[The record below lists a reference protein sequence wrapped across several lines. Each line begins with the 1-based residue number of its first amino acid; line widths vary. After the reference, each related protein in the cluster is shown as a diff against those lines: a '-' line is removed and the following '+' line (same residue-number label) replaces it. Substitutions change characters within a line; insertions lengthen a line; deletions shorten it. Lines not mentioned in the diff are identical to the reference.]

1 MYTTEAYLNPGQI
14 VADQERLTQLFK
26 ETLCQAGEA
35 ALVRE
40 SENPGEVWS
49 LPLVKLYLTLFQ
61 LYNLVEENAQAYYR
75 EELLRNEGPDSIS
88 GTWGKVLRRL
98 QAAGHAPAQLV
109 EGIGRLQLSPVLTA
123 HPTESKRFTVRAH
136 LRNIF
141 QLLQKLAVLPRE
153 VTRRKELENDL
164 QGILELL
171 WRTGNIYLH
180 KPSVAAEARQMI
192 FYLKEAFA
200 EGVPAVDR
208 QLDAVLDALEVPREG
223 RRYPRW
229 SFGNWVGGD
238 RDGHPLV
245 TEEVTAQTY
254 ALFREHA
261 VDLIDQK
268 LANLAQNLSFSDR
281 LLTVPPVVNDALEGL
296 RERLGPA
303 GEAGRERNP
312 NEPWRQWI
320 NLLRECLPVGELQ
333 DYHFR
338 KPEELAEQL
347 ETMADS
353 LRGIHAERIARQYV
367 QPLIRHVR
375 VFGFHLAQIDIRQ
388 NSFLHDTAV
397 SQLLQ
402 LGGYAETDFTN
413 WPEEKR
419 LAFLS
424 EELQLNRPFLTPGQD
439 LPAEAHRVVS
449 ALRAVAEVY
458 RTFGKAPIG
467 SLIISMTRQL
477 SDLLALVLLL
487 REAGLTRWQDGHCF
501 SCLPIVPLFET
512 IDDLQRSQ
520 TVLAAWWDHPSGRGT
535 VAENRDELTGEPVQ
549 EVMVG
554 YSDSNKDG
562 GTTASIWSLYQGQE
576 SMVRLGVE
584 QGIRVRFFHGRGGS
598 ISRGGGPTHRFLEA
612 LPPGSVPFDIRWTEQ
627 GETIALK
634 YAQEPTRN
642 YQLELWAA
650 GSLKAAL
657 TQPGEAAL
665 SDRWRN
671 IMQYLSDQS
680 FIRYRKLLEQ
690 EHFVAFFRQVTPID
704 VIEQSRIGSR
714 PAKRTGKN
722 SLADLRAIPW
732 VFSWSQARFMLSGWY
747 GLGYALDRLREERPE
762 DFALLQAEG
771 TSVPVFRYLLTKTS
785 VSLLQ
790 TSPAIMEQ
798 YAGLV
803 APDLRAQFMPDMMK
817 EYHRTR
823 DLMQEIYGTPVE
835 QRRER
840 LARILSYRDSML
852 QPLHEQQVRLLRQ
865 YRQSSAAEQETQINH
880 LLHVVNAIASG
891 LQVTG

>member
-1 MYTTEAYLNPGQI
+1 MYTTEAYLNPAQI
-14 VADQERLTQLFK
+14 VADQERLTEIVK
-26 ETLCQAGEA
+26 ATLRKAGEA
-35 ALVRE
+35 ELIRE
-40 SENPGEVWS
+40 SETPGATWS
-49 LPLVKLYLTLFQ
+49 LPLVKFYLTLFQ

-75 EELLRNEGPDSIS
+75 EELLRSEGPESIS
-88 GTWGKVLRRL
+88 GTWSKELRQL
-98 QAAGHAPAQLV
+98 QAAGHAPAELDAA
-109 EGIGRLQLSPVLTA
+109 IGRLRLAPVLTA

-136 LRNIF
+136 LRAIF
-141 QLLQKLAVLPRE
+141 QLLQQL
-153 VTRRKELENDL
+153 TRLGPEAPERAGLEDHL
-164 QGILELL
+164 RGQLELL
-171 WRTGNIYLH
+171 WRTGNIYLQ
-180 KPSVAAEARQMI
+180 KPSVQTEAEQMLY
-192 FYLKEAFA
+192 YLNEAFVG
-200 EGVPAVDR
+200 GVQAVDR
-208 QLDAVLDALEVPREG
+208 QLDAVRDTLGFSRED
-223 RRYPRW
+223 RQYPRW
-229 SFGNWVGGD
+229 RFGNWVGGD

-245 TEEVTAQTY
+245 TAEITARTY
-254 ALFREHA
+254 ALFRRQA
-261 VDLIDQK
+261 VAQLDRQLEQ
-268 LANLAQNLSFSDR
+268 LAQYLSFSDR
-281 LLTVPPVVNDALEGL
+281 LLTVPALVGAAL
-296 RERLGPA
+296 TALSERLGPA
-303 GEAGRERNP
+303 ARPALDRNP

-320 NLLRECLPVGELQ
+320 NLLRACLPAGPAQ
-333 DYHFR
+333 PHHFR
-338 KPEELAEQL
+338 EPEELIAQLEQL
-347 ETMADS
+347 AAS
-353 LRGIHAERIARQYV
+353 LERIHAGRIARIYV
-367 QPLIRHVR
+367 RPLVRHVA

-388 NSFLHDTAV
+388 NSFMHDTAIA
-397 SQLLQ
+397 QLLEQ
-402 LGGYAETDFTN
+402 AGYADFDFTH
-413 WPEEKR
+413 WPEDKR
-419 LAFLS
+419 VAFLS
-424 EELQLNRPFLTPGQD
+424 EELRLNRPLLAPAQP
-439 LPAEAHRVVS
+439 LPEEAHRVVS

-458 RTFGKAPIG
+458 RTYGKSPIG
-467 SLIISMTRQL
+467 SLIISMTRQV

-487 REAGLTRWQDGHCF
+487 REAGLTHRQDGHCF
-501 SCLPIVPLFET
+501 SRLPIVPLFET

-520 TVLAAWWDHPSGRGT
+520 AVLAAWWAHPSGRGT
-535 VAENRDELTGEPVQ
+535 VAENRDERTGEPVQ

-562 GTTASIWSLYQGQE
+562 GTTASIWSLYRGQE
-576 SMVRLGVE
+576 AMVRLGRE
-584 QGIRVRFFHGRGGS
+584 KGIRVRFFHGRGGS

-657 TQPGEAAL
+657 NNPEDAAL
-665 SDRWRN
+665 SDQWRS

-680 FIRYRKLLEQ
+680 FIRYRNLLER

-747 GLGYALDRLREERPE
+747 GLGYALDRLREERPA
-762 DFALLQAEG
+762 DFALLRTEG
-771 TSVPVFRYLLTKTS
+771 TAVPVFRYLLTKTS

-803 APDLRAQFMPDMMK
+803 APDLRAQFMPEMME

-852 QPLHEQQVRLLRQ
+852 QPLHAQQVRLLRQ
-865 YRQSSAAEQETQINH
+865 YRQSSAAEQEAQINH
-880 LLHVVNAIASG
+880 LLHLVNAIASG